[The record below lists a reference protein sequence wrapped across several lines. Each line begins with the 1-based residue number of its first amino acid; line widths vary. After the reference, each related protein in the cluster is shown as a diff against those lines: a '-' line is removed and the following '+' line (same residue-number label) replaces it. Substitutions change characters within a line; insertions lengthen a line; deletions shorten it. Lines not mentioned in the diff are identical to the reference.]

1 MKFVYINEMEIEKL
15 FLQSDFSSENDGL
28 GTRIWNHLIN
38 YYKEANMPIDKTKL
52 TKEML
57 EKAMKCQTADELIA
71 LFKKEG
77 MEITKAEAEAL
88 FEKLQ
93 NEELDAGTLDKV
105 AGGSFP
111 PSIPMDDNTVS
122 FRRRKF

>member
-1 MKFVYINEMEIEKL
+1 
-15 FLQSDFSSENDGL
+15 
-28 GTRIWNHLIN
+28 
-38 YYKEANMPIDKTKL
+38 MPIDKTKL

-105 AGGSFP
+105 AGGSLP
-111 PSIPMDDNTVS
+111 SSIPMDDNIVS

>member
-1 MKFVYINEMEIEKL
+1 M
-15 FLQSDFSSENDGL
+15 
-28 GTRIWNHLIN
+28 
-38 YYKEANMPIDKTKL
+38 TKI

-111 PSIPMDDNTVS
+111 SSISLTDDTVS